1 MAKVKLRPVE
11 PLILEFA
18 DGTTK
23 TALFNNEAFIIF
35 EEEFG
40 ELSTALESELT
51 KNPLQGMAKMLY
63 CALKVVEPSITLD
76 EALQI
81 MYMGGN
87 DLFLEISRCIVE
99 NFDIRS
105 NEEVKKKFLQ
115 HLETTLD
122 KEGMD
127 VLKKYKII

>member
-1 MAKVKLRPVE
+1 
-11 PLILEFA
+11 
-18 DGTTK
+18 
-23 TALFNNEAFIIF
+23 
-35 EEEFG
+35 
-40 ELSTALESELT
+40 
-51 KNPLQGMAKMLY
+51 MLY

-99 NFDIRS
+99 NFDIKS

-127 VLKKYKII
+127 VLKEYKII